1 MLVTVT
7 SKGQIVI
14 PASVRKK
21 LNIQKGKKF
30 VVSVEDNRIILEPV
44 ENILRKGRG
53 LLKDNGKKILQ
64 YLLEERKREVEREEL
79 RLR

>member
-21 LNIQKGKKF
+21 LNIQKGQKF
-30 VVSVEDNRIILEPV
+30 VVSVEDNKIILEPV
-44 ENILRKGRG
+44 EELIKKGRG
-53 LLKDNGKKILQ
+53 LLPDKGKALKL
-64 YLLEERKREVEREEL
+64 LLEERKREAQR
-79 RLR
+79 

>member
-21 LNIQKGKKF
+21 LNIQKGKKL
-30 VVSVEDNRIILEPV
+30 VVSVEDNKIILEPV
-44 ENILRKGRG
+44 DELIKRGQG
-53 LLKDNGKKILQ
+53 LLPGKKALKL
-64 YLLEERKREVEREEL
+64 LLEERKKEAL
-79 RLR
+79 R

>member
-21 LNIQKGKKF
+21 LNIRKGTKF
-30 VVSVEDNRIILEPV
+30 VVFVEENKIILEPA
-44 ENILRKGRG
+44 ENVIQKGKG
-53 LLKDNGKKILQ
+53 LLKEGGEEILK